1 MGPKL
6 DSTGPGNPNPMPAM
20 SPLAMAPGQPMPMM
34 PHFAVAFNGTGGTN
48 GGTDGGA
55 GGSPSGGAGGSP
67 SGSTGGTY
75 GIKEVQR
82 IKPKRESFKG
92 GKHDSIF

>member
-34 PHFAVAFNGTGGTN
+34 PHFAVAFSGAGGAN
-48 GGTDGGA
+48 GGTD
-55 GGSPSGGAGGSP
+55 GGAGGSP